1 MLRKTEGNRFV
12 PPLPRERHGG
22 TTRDGTMREVTRQRL
37 NLIYRIMLVGMAWGA
52 LYGWLIS
59 GKRLSGS
66 LYGLLT
72 GFIISAALS
81 SFEIIGMR
89 SSFGLALRQRPF
101 AQVLAAKTVIYLGV
115 IMLGQSIST
124 IGSGAAPSYL
134 TLLYQTLSAL
144 AIALAFNFV
153 LQVNTMLGQG
163 ELMKF
168 LRGRYSRPHEEERIF
183 LFLDLVGSTAI
194 AETIGGVRFLE
205 FLNQA
210 YDDIADSILEHRGR
224 IHKYVGDEVIVT
236 WTAEAGLP
244 DAACVACAVATEER
258 LAAGAELYRARFG
271 VVPQFRC
278 GLHLG
283 RVVSGELGSVK
294 REIAYLGDTMNTT
307 ARLIDA
313 CREERRSIV
322 ASDAL
327 LQRVVLPPTIV
338 AEPLGALTLRGKQ
351 EMLLVHA
358 LGRAPRT

>member
-1 MLRKTEGNRFV
+1 V
-12 PPLPRERHGG
+12 REATRRRLG
-22 TTRDGTMREVTRQRL
+22 T
-37 NLIYRIMLVGMAWGA
+37 IYRITLVSMAWGA
-52 LYGWLIS
+52 LYGWLVGNRSFEGAARGI
-59 GKRLSGS
+59 
-66 LYGLLT
+66 LT
-72 GFIISAALS
+72 ALVISAGLS
-81 SFEIIGMR
+81 SFEILGMR
-89 SSFGLALRQRPF
+89 SPLGLALRRRPF
-101 AQVLAAKTVIYLGV
+101 SQLLAVKTAIYLGV
-115 IMLGQSIST
+115 ITAGQAFSWLAGNHALPYQS
-124 IGSGAAPSYL
+124 
-134 TLLYQTLSAL
+134 LLYQSLTAL
-144 AIALAFNFV
+144 VIALAFNFV
-153 LQVNTMLGQG
+153 MQINMMLGQG
-163 ELMKF
+163 ELVKF

-183 LFLDLVGSTAI
+183 LFLDLVGSTAL

-205 FLNQA
+205 FLNVV
-210 YDDIADSILEHRGR
+210 YDDTADAILEHRGE

-236 WTAEAGLP
+236 WTPEAGLR
-244 DAACVACAVATEER
+244 DAACVACAVAIEER

-351 EMLLVHA
+351 EKLLVHA
-358 LGRAPRT
+358 LGRAMRINAARKVDGTHFVDDAARHR